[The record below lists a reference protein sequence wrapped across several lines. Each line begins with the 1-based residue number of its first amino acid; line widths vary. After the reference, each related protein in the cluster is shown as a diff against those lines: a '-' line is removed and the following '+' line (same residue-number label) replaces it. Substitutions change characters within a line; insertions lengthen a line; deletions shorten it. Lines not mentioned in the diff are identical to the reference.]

1 MTFQRWKYGALALAV
16 TAIFMFLFMQS
27 QRVDEQD
34 HSRYRGELSQL
45 ESLHATLNES
55 VLQVRLGLLTYFDPL
70 NNTLDAMDKVRS
82 NLGQIPGF
90 VSEQEKQEVN
100 ASLAVYD
107 KLIAQKRDLI
117 ESFKT
122 QNAVLV
128 NSLSYFTVLVSD
140 LTKEIAGGCL
150 SPGDCVLH
158 PRSSVPH
165 SL

>member
-1 MTFQRWKYGALALAV
+1 
-16 TAIFMFLFMQS
+16 
-27 QRVDEQD
+27 
-34 HSRYRGELSQL
+34 
-45 ESLHATLNES
+45 
-55 VLQVRLGLLTYFDPL
+55 LGLLTYFDPL

-107 KLIAQKRDLI
+107 KLITQKRNLI

-140 LTKEIAGGCL
+140 LTKETAG
-150 SPGDCVLH
+150 SGDDVSIQNALNSLLQDVL
-158 PRSSVPH
+158 
-165 SL
+165 